1 MGGEK
6 NTIMSEGPRFAGI
19 QHKGFTPLEI
29 DIPGRERRTLP
40 EIHGEGPRFAGSQ
53 TDVRKRHRSFL
64 RKSRNPVRDAF
75 RQGRLAAESLG
86 LTGFTLIEL
95 LVVIAIIALLMAII
109 LPALNSVKKK
119 AAATVCLSNT
129 KNLALGWYL
138 YMQDN
143 DGRIMSSENNGVE
156 QNGTYVGW
164 IGVPRNSTGNLLSNT
179 QTDPPVTDEDEI
191 RGIERGLLF
200 PYVKEPDA
208 YHCPADNIRKSMYDG
223 TRVFVSYG
231 LPMCLYGALN
241 PSSSGYNLQIKTFG
255 EITSPSRRYVFV
267 ESAETRNWNSSHHF
281 VLGAPEYTGTNR
293 WGWWGPMAVNH
304 GDSSVLGFCD
314 GHSEL
319 RKWRDRFTIERVDK
333 LIREGVTTYG
343 IEYPPEGQILD
354 IDYMAS
360 GWAYRYKGAE

>member
-1 MGGEK
+1 VGGEK
-6 NTIMSEGPRFAGI
+6 NIIISAGRRFAGI
-19 QHKGFTPLEI
+19 
-29 DIPGRERRTLP
+29 
-40 EIHGEGPRFAGSQ
+40 Q

-143 DGRIMSSENNGVE
+143 DGRIMSSEDNGVE

-164 IGVPRNSTGNLLSNT
+164 IGVPRNSTGNQLSNT
-179 QTDPPVTDEDEI
+179 QANPPVTDEDEI

-200 PYVKEPDA
+200 PYVKEPGT
-208 YHCPADNIRKSMYDG
+208 YHCPADNIRKSMYDA
-223 TRVFVSYG
+223 TTVFVSYG
-231 LPMCLYGALN
+231 LPMCLYGDLN

-255 EITSPSRRYVFV
+255 EITSPSTRYVFV

-314 GHSEL
+314 GHSEV

-333 LIREGVTTYG
+333 LIREGVTLYG
-343 IEYPPEGQILD
+343 IEYPPEGQTLD

-360 GWAYRYKGAE
+360 GWAYRYKGTQ